1 MKKKNISKL
10 LINRGSGGA
19 EKFTS
24 LILPKLIENYNV
36 NLVLF
41 NNVVHFNI
49 PDKVNLVILNDD
61 KNQNYLNKIFLFP
74 KLLYRYIK
82 FLKSNSI
89 DISLSLLTRPNLIN
103 ALAKVFNSSVKTII
117 SERCYPSI
125 AYRSNKYRYNL
136 YKILFPIIYN
146 KADILFSNSIE
157 INKDLIKNFGVR
169 LETHVIYNPVLSIS
183 KKIKVTDNLGS
194 AFSIINVGSMYYI
207 KNQSLIIKALNKL
220 DFSSELFLVGDGI
233 DRKQLENL
241 VRLEKLDEK
250 VNFTG
255 KIKNVN
261 NFLIDADCFVL
272 SSNSEGFPNVLVEA
286 MAVGLPVISTNCKSG
301 PLEILNENIS
311 VQINKGDFLLAKY
324 GILINV
330 GDVLGLKNAI
340 SFLYNNIDFR
350 VKYSTLSYIR
360 AKEFNVDEIYVQLK
374 KLLC

>member
-1 MKKKNISKL
+1 M
-10 LINRGSGGA
+10 GSGGA

-49 PDKVNLVILNDD
+49 PDKVNLVILNDA

-74 KLLYRYIK
+74 KLIYRYIK

-89 DISLSLLTRPNLIN
+89 GISLSLLTRPNLIN
-103 ALAKVFNSSVKTII
+103 AIAKVFNGSVKTII

-146 KADILFSNSIE
+146 KADILFSNTIE

-169 LETHVIYNPVLSIS
+169 LETCVIYNPVLSLS

-207 KNQSLIIKALNKL
+207 KNQSLIIQALSKL

-233 DRKQLENL
+233 DR
-241 VRLEKLDEK
+241 
-250 VNFTG
+250 
-255 KIKNVN
+255 N
-261 NFLIDADCFVL
+261 N
-272 SSNSEGFPNVLVEA
+272 
-286 MAVGLPVISTNCKSG
+286 
-301 PLEILNENIS
+301 
-311 VQINKGDFLLAKY
+311 
-324 GILINV
+324 
-330 GDVLGLKNAI
+330 
-340 SFLYNNIDFR
+340 
-350 VKYSTLSYIR
+350 
-360 AKEFNVDEIYVQLK
+360 
-374 KLLC
+374 